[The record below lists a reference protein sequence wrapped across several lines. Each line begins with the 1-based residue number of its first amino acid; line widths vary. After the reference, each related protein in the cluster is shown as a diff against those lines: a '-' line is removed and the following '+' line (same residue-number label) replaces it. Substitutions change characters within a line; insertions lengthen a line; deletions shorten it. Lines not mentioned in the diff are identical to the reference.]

1 MKILN
6 QLELADRVVDKFDE
20 MASYK
25 KTDAILDAFG
35 VREAEFN
42 SITTRKDYI
51 IERLK
56 DIDINILIQ
65 IAQEELDMDI
75 SDLLPTSA
83 KPNTPPAKIKHDS
96 SPANAFISHISEH
109 KALAKDISDALG
121 KYNIKGFVA
130 HEDIEPTKE
139 WQEEIGKFL
148 NKMDFFIS
156 LHTKGFSQRS
166 WCQQEIG
173 FAVAKEVEIISIKFE
188 EDPTGF
194 IGKYQALIAPPSRD
208 EVIQK
213 ILTALKN
220 SPQTKELYS
229 AKIADKVAKKLTEKH
244 AIPAFSYEKRK
255 AGYLNIKEPHQV
267 GMNLGKRPD
276 ELV

>member
-6 QLELADRVVDKFDE
+6 KFTLMERVEAKFVELSNFVKI
-20 MASYK
+20 
-25 KTDAILDAFG
+25 DAILDAYK
-35 VREAEFN
+35 VREVFYTPDMNHE
-42 SITTRKDYI
+42 KYI
-51 IERLK
+51 HARLK
-56 DIDINILIQ
+56 DIDNNLLIQ

-156 LHTKGFSQRS
+156 LHTEGFSQRS

-194 IGKYQALIAPPSRD
+194 IGKYQALIAPPTRD

-220 SPQTKELYS
+220 SPQTKDLYS
-229 AKIADKVAKKLTEKH
+229 AKIADKVK
-244 AIPAFSYEKRK
+244 
-255 AGYLNIKEPHQV
+255 
-267 GMNLGKRPD
+267 
-276 ELV
+276 